1 MLLLILKNNET
12 MKAIVTTVSAMLVA
26 FAIQAQEPAKKPAT
40 QVKEGAEKVKTE
52 AAKRDMPAA
61 EKAATKVEKAAGT
74 MDPDKQTGGVKP
86 EKTGV
91 DAGKP
96 AKPAADVL
104 PPKKET
110 ETAMPAETPKR

>member
-1 MLLLILKNNET
+1 

-26 FAIQAQEPAKKPAT
+26 FVIQAQEPAKKPAA

-61 EKAATKVEKAAGT
+61 EKTATKVEKAAGT
-74 MDPDKQTGGVKP
+74 MDPDRQTGGVKP

-96 AKPAADVL
+96 AKPATDAV
-104 PPKKET
+104 PPKKEGEAT
-110 ETAMPAETPKR
+110 MQTETPKR

>member
-1 MLLLILKNNET
+1 

-61 EKAATKVEKAAGT
+61 EKTATKVEKAAGT
-74 MDPDKQTGGVKP
+74 MDPDRQTGVDAKP
-86 EKTGV
+86 V

-110 ETAMPAETPKR
+110 EAVMPAETPKK